1 MSAGCN
7 GYVSRFSSAAICF
20 LLCAPVA
27 RAQVPTE
34 GRPPTAGP
42 VSKPPA
48 TALQAMPAS
57 RVLDDTAALG
67 QFLDGVM
74 NPQIQELHVASAVI
88 VVVKDGRVLYS
99 QGYGNANVAD
109 HTPVDPA
116 TSMFR
121 IGSISKLFTWTAVM
135 QLVEQGKLNL
145 DADVNTYLKGFQIP
159 KAFGKPVT
167 LKDLMTHSAGFEDG
181 ALGYLITEDSTRVL
195 PIDVALRIHMPAR
208 VRPPGELASY
218 SNYSAALAG
227 LIVQQVSGIPYN
239 DYIRRNILD
248 PLDMRYATMQEP
260 LPADLKTNGVTAY
273 SREKG
278 VFVAKPFEYVGGF
291 RPAGSGSMSAIA
303 MTHFMIAHLQNG
315 QYGNARILQPK
326 TAELMHS
333 RAFANDPRL
342 PGMDLGFYE
351 QRMNGLHVI
360 GHEGDTQYFHSAMF
374 LIPDKNVGIF
384 MSYTGSGAAP
394 LRAGTLQAFFD
405 RYYPAPPPTIPAAP
419 ANFTQT
425 AQKYAGRYRFARH
438 SSTKIDKVMTLL
450 SAPITV
456 SVLPKTGRLLVTG
469 LGAEPEQ
476 FTPVADSLFQQVEGD
491 TRIGFT
497 EDAAG
502 NVTRLSIGALPFMG
516 TERVPWYEVPSLW
529 YAVLSIS
536 ALFFLSALTSL
547 YYRRK
552 EIKLMPTAEKRAT
565 WISVATAFW
574 CFLTFIVLAVV
585 ATSASATL
593 VSAIPTSFKVALVMP
608 LILVLLTI
616 LLIVAAIGVW
626 RGGYW
631 TAGRRIHF
639 TLITISAISVCL
651 FFNQWNL
658 LGWRFG

>member
-1 MSAGCN
+1 MSAGCK
-7 GYVSRFSSAAICF
+7 GYMARLSLAAICS
-20 LLCAPVA
+20 LLCVPVA

-34 GRPPTAGP
+34 GRPATTGP
-42 VSKPPA
+42 VSKTPV
-48 TALQAMPAS
+48 TASQPTPGS
-57 RVLDDTAALG
+57 QTLDDTAALG

-74 NPQIQELHVASAVI
+74 KSQVQELHIASAVI

-109 HTPVDPA
+109 HTPIDPA

-135 QLVEQGKLNL
+135 QLVEQGKINL

-167 LKDLMTHSAGFEDG
+167 MKDLMTHSAGFEDG
-181 ALGYLITEDSTRVL
+181 ALGYLITDDSSRVL
-195 PIDVALRIHMPAR
+195 PIDVAMRVHMPAR
-208 VRPPGELASY
+208 VRPPGVLSSY

-248 PLDMRYATMQEP
+248 PLDMHYATFQEP
-260 LPADLKTNGVTAY
+260 LPADLKPNGVTAY
-273 SREKG
+273 TRAQG

-303 MTHFMIAHLQNG
+303 MTHFMIAHLHNG
-315 QYGNARILQPK
+315 QYGNAHILQPQ
-326 TAELMHS
+326 TVALMHS

-342 PGMDLGFYE
+342 PAMDLGFYE
-351 QRMNGLHVI
+351 QRMNGVHVI

-374 LIPDKNVGIF
+374 LIPGQDVGIF
-384 MSYTGSGAAP
+384 MSYVGTGAEP
-394 LRAGTLQAFFD
+394 IRAGTLQAFFD
-405 RYYPAPPPTIPAAP
+405 RYFPAPLPTIPPAP
-419 ANFTQT
+419 ANFAQT
-425 AQKYAGRYRFARH
+425 AQKYTGNYRFARH
-438 SSTKIDKVMTLL
+438 SYTKIDKVLTLL
-450 SAPITV
+450 SPPITV
-456 SVLPKTGRLLVTG
+456 SVLPRTGRLLVTG
-469 LGAEPEQ
+469 VGTEPEQ
-476 FTPVADSLFQQVEGD
+476 FAPVADSLFQQIEGD

-497 EDAAG
+497 EDSAG

-529 YAVLSIS
+529 YAVLCIS
-536 ALFFLSALTSL
+536 ALLFLSALISL

-552 EIKLMPTAEKRAT
+552 EIRAMPTAQKRAA
-565 WISVATAFW
+565 WISIAVAFW
-574 CFLTFIVLAVV
+574 FFLTFIVLALVLIG
-585 ATSASATL
+585 AGASL
-593 VSAIPTSFKVALVMP
+593 GSAIPTSFKVALLMP
-608 LILVLLTI
+608 IVLVLLTI
-616 LLIVAAIGVW
+616 VLVITAVEVW
-626 RGGYW
+626 RRGYW
-631 TAGRRIHF
+631 GTGRRVHF
-639 TLITISAISVCL
+639 TLIAIAAVAVCL